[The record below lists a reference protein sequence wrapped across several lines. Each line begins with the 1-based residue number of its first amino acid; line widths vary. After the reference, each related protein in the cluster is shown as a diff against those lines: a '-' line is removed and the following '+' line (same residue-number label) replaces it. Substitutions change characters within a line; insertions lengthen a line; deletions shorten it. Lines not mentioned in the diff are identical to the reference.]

1 MNKGYLRPLDGLRLI
16 AVSFVML
23 DHWTFSSSY
32 SKMLGWLANS
42 AVNLFFVL
50 SGFLIARILMTEKQ
64 NATKGLLKSFY
75 SRRFLRIFPL
85 YYLAIALCLI
95 FKIPA
100 ARENLYSLLFYVS
113 NFKFAFN
120 GTNPGYVSQLWS
132 LAVEEQFYIIFPILI
147 LLVPAKYHKKLF
159 FALIG
164 ISLLSRVVCIIV
176 LKEYTARVAMYL
188 LTPCCFDC
196 FGIGAL
202 LAYYGMYE
210 QEKLTSLLSKKNLAW
225 SFLLL
230 AAILQWLSIRSSA
243 MIYFAILPRLFFS
256 FFAFWLI
263 GNAASNR
270 FHGIFGSLLNNAAV
284 VYLGRISYGIYVY
297 HFILLY
303 FFSGHSI
310 PAHYLFYFLATV
322 GIASVSWFIFEKP
335 VNSLKRFF
343 PYERHD
349 PGGAGT
355 IV

>member
-23 DHWTFSSSY
+23 DHWTFHSSY

-50 SGFLIARILMTEKQ
+50 SGFLIARILMTQKQ
-64 NATKGLLKSFY
+64 KAPQGLLMSFY
-75 SRRFLRIFPL
+75 GRRFLRIFPL
-85 YYLAIALCLI
+85 YYLAIALCLV

-113 NFKFAFN
+113 NFKFAFT
-120 GTNPGYVSQLWS
+120 GINPGYVSHLWS
-132 LAVEEQFYIIFPILI
+132 LAVEEQFYIVFPIL
-147 LLVPAKYHKKLF
+147 LLSIPVKYAKQLF
-159 FALIG
+159 FALIV
-164 ISLLSRVVCIIV
+164 ISLLSRVTCIII
-176 LKEYTARVAMYL
+176 LKDYTARVAMYL

-210 QEKLTSLLSKKNLAW
+210 QEKLTRLLSKKKLAC
-225 SFLLL
+225 SFFLL
-230 AAILQWLSIRSSA
+230 AVILQWVSIQSRS
-243 MIYFAILPRLFFS
+243 MVYFATLPRLFFS

-263 GNAASNR
+263 GNAANNR
-270 FHGIFGSLLNNAAV
+270 FHGIFGYLLNNAAV
-284 VYLGRISYGIYVY
+284 VYLGKISYGLYVY
-297 HFILLY
+297 HFILTY
-303 FFSGHSI
+303 FFSGYTI

-335 VNSLKRFF
+335 VNSLKRFL
-343 PYERHD
+343 PYERPD
-349 PGGAGT
+349 PGAAGT
-355 IV
+355 MG